1 MKLTNKIIADF
12 DAKGKNRDLS
22 DDDVTGLQVRITKKK
37 GTKTFY
43 YVYTNA
49 EGKRRKLK
57 IERCDQIGITT
68 ARKRVIALKGKV
80 IIGEDPLTEK
90 LQARIKDKKA
100 ISLEQY
106 LDNYYY
112 KFLESPKGK
121 HKHPD
126 RTKVMIKH
134 SFIHLFKKS
143 LSKITR
149 KDMEKWMDDE
159 INRGMAP
166 NTINRNFTVI
176 RAALNYAVKIELI
189 HKSPTKGME
198 KLEAPK
204 GIVRYLSDKEYT
216 RLYEQL
222 DKMTGYMPVIVKL
235 LLNTGC
241 RPVEIYTL
249 EWTEVNFKLK
259 LMTVLAQNAKNK
271 KERHIPL
278 NKTAVFLLETWRAET
293 ASQEDASSNHVF
305 ISPNTNKPF
314 KGVYRQWL
322 RLAKASKLNNFRL
335 YDCRHDFASKLVMKG
350 VDLYTVSQLLGHSSV
365 TMTQIYAHLSPD
377 HLAGAVDLLD

>member
-22 DDDVTGLQVRITKKK
+22 DDDVTGLQVRISKA

-43 YVYTNA
+43 YIYTNA

-68 ARKRVIALKGKV
+68 ARKRAIALKGKV
-80 IIGEDPLTEK
+80 IVGEDPLEERLAAK
-90 LQARIKDKKA
+90 IKNKKA
-100 ISLEQY
+100 ITLNQF

-112 KFLESPKGK
+112 KFLDSPKGK

-134 SFIHLFKKS
+134 SFEYLFNKS
-143 LSKITR
+143 LSHITK

-189 HKSPTKGME
+189 KRSPTKGME

-204 GIVRYLSDKEYT
+204 GIVRYLSDDEHT
-216 RLYEQL
+216 RLYKHL
-222 DKMTGYMPVIVKL
+222 DTMTGYMPVIVKL
-235 LLNTGC
+235 LLNTGA
-241 RPVEIYTL
+241 RPSEIYLL

-259 LMTVLAQNAKNK
+259 QITVLAENAKTK
-271 KERHIPL
+271 KTRHIPL
-278 NKTAVFLLETWRAET
+278 NKTAVCLLENWKAET
-293 ASQEDASSNHVF
+293 ADLDTEYNHVF

-322 RLAKASKLNNFRL
+322 RLAKASKLHNFRL

-377 HLAGAVDLLD
+377 HLAGAVELLD